1 MWQLFQELNFKF
13 LELSVPWEK
22 TSIFLVQWDL
32 MFKQILVTKPRK
44 NQALLSQSFKML
56 PELEKSDT
64 WSSNGN
70 NFKI

>member
-1 MWQLFQELNFKF
+1 MT
-13 LELSVPWEK
+13 LSDALWD
-22 TSIFLVQWDL
+22 TILILLDL
-32 MFKQILVTKPRK
+32 MFKQILVTKPKKSSSTRR
-44 NQALLSQSFKML
+44 SFKML

>member
-32 MFKQILVTKPRK
+32 MFKQIPVTKPTKSSSTQSELQTASSGMRK
-44 NQALLSQSFKML
+44 
-56 PELEKSDT
+56 
-64 WSSNGN
+64 
-70 NFKI
+70 I